1 MAIRLL
7 LFICVFYLTVFQT
20 IAQGSSPLQ
29 VIGIDFDNN
38 KGNTPVGWNNI
49 TEKYTGSKIEGL
61 QNQQEQPTGYSMEIT
76 AAFNGSSMSGLST
89 GNNSGPVPDAVMAT
103 FWYRGNGTAS
113 LKFSL
118 DNTKRYRFRFY
129 GGRDG
134 NNDDKSSDYSIGD
147 VTVTLYNWNNVHNE
161 AVIDNVFPSANGEVT
176 VSVKNSPGY
185 TYAILNAIT
194 IEEYATDNV
203 PPVLA
208 TVPDHTV
215 AVGNVL
221 SIPLSATDPDA
232 DPLTFSLSSA
242 ANFSALADNGDG
254 TAAITVSPSTG
265 NIGTHEVTVSVS
277 DGNGGAVTA
286 SFILTVLEQGA
297 QVPIQVVGIDFDN
310 NKNNTPGG
318 WNNISSKGAGSKI
331 EDLQNRQGQPTGYSM
346 EVTTAFNGSGMGGLS
361 TGNDSGPVPD
371 AVMATFWYK
380 QNGTASMKFTLDNT
394 RRYRFRF
401 YGGRDGNNDDKS
413 SDYGIGDATVTLY
426 NWNNVNNEAIIDN
439 VTPDVNHEVLVSV
452 SNSPGYAYAI
462 LNAIT

>member
-1 MAIRLL
+1 
-7 LFICVFYLTVFQT
+7 LTVLQQD
-20 IAQGSSPLQ
+20 ANVPLQ
-29 VIGIDFDNN
+29 VIGIDFS
-38 KGNTPVGWNNI
+38 NTQNSTPTGWNN
-49 TEKYTGSKIEGL
+49 TNSRGVGSTIDNLGNL
-61 QNQQEQPTGYSMEIT
+61 LGQPTGYAMEVT
-76 AAFNGSSMSGLST
+76 AAFNGASVSGLGT
-89 GNNSGPVPDAVMAT
+89 GDDSGPVPDAVMGT
-103 FWYRGNGTAS
+103 FWFRGNGTAS

-221 SIPLSATDPDA
+221 SIPLSATDPDG
-232 DPLTFSLSSA
+232 DPLTFSVSSA
-242 ANFSALADNGDG
+242 ANFIALADNGDG

-380 QNGTASMKFTLDNT
+380 QNGAASMKFTLDNT
-394 RRYRFRF
+394 KRYRFRF

-413 SDYGIGDATVTLY
+413 SDYSIGDVTVTLY
-426 NWNNVNNEAIIDN
+426 NWNNVHEEVVIDD
-439 VTPDVNHEVLVSV
+439 VIPDQNGEVHVSV
-452 SNSPGYAYAI
+452 KNSPGYPYAI
-462 LNAIT
+462 LNAITIEEYPCN